1 MAPWSLQSLMQDSG
15 FDEAEL
21 LGEEDHLRQM
31 WFVLVLLQESSI
43 TCAFSLES
51 VLLETKVTV
60 LL

>member
-1 MAPWSLQSLMQDSG
+1 MQNRG

-21 LGEEDHLRQM
+21 LSEEDHLRQM

-43 TCAFSLES
+43 TRPFSLES